1 MIERRITQLRRK
13 TRREM
18 AKYRR
23 EMAKCRREMAK
34 CRREMTQYRRERA
47 KSIAD
52 GSDTLVITYTENL
65 IYPSGCFSTNIIALF
80 WFSLD
85 QYNFGSRR

>member
-1 MIERRITQLRRK
+1 MY
-13 TRREM
+13 RREM

-34 CRREMTQYRRERA
+34 YRRERA

-52 GSDTLVITYTENL
+52 GMTLLLLHTLKI
-65 IYPSGCFSTNIIALF
+65 
-80 WFSLD
+80 
-85 QYNFGSRR
+85 

>member
-1 MIERRITQLRRK
+1 
-13 TRREM
+13 
-18 AKYRR
+18 
-23 EMAKCRREMAK
+23 MAKCRREMAK
-34 CRREMTQYRRERA
+34 YRRERA

-52 GSDTLVITYTENL
+52 GSDTLVITYTKNL
-65 IYPSGCFSTNIIALF
+65 ICPSGYFSTNIIARF